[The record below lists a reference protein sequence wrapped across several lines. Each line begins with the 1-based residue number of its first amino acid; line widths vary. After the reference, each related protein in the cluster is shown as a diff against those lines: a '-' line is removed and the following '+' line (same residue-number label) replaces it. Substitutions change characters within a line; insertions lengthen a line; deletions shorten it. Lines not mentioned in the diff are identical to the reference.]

1 MWGEVDVASLMNCY
15 FQEEAS
21 PSSMKESMNAIF
33 VMLSLYIFVFTSMYK
48 FTCCKNFFKSSL
60 LPKKSFRRL
69 SLMALGLSFFVSS
82 PIGLSHNIEDPPTI
96 FVSILIVSVL
106 DSGLFVSGTV
116 S

>member
-1 MWGEVDVASLMNCY
+1 
-15 FQEEAS
+15 
-21 PSSMKESMNAIF
+21 
-33 VMLSLYIFVFTSMYK
+33 
-48 FTCCKNFFKSSL
+48 
-60 LPKKSFRRL
+60 
-69 SLMALGLSFFVSS
+69 MALGLSFFVSS